1 MSKGKVVDGRFAVFW
16 VVTIM
21 LSFQNAKIGLI
32 A

>member
-1 MSKGKVVDGRFAVFW
+1 MSKGKVMDGRNMFFW

-21 LSFQNAKIGLI
+21 LSFQNAKIGLT